1 MFLPRQR
8 PKRGVI
14 QLPPLLAIALWL
26 TGAMWLVGLLA
37 YRFGL
42 PSEFVASIF
51 IIGSVA
57 AVIEWLTIKL
67 KS

>member
-1 MFLPRQR
+1 MR
-8 PKRGVI
+8 
-14 QLPPLLAIALWL
+14 LPPLLAIALWL

-51 IIGSVA
+51 IIGTVA

>member
-1 MFLPRQR
+1 MQIPS
-8 PKRGVI
+8 
-14 QLPPLLAIALWL
+14 LLAIALWL

-51 IIGSVA
+51 MIGSVA
-57 AVIEWLTIKL
+57 AIIEWLTIKL
-67 KS
+67 K